1 MSGWI
6 KIHRSITEH
15 WLYTEKRMFSKFE
28 AWNDILLTVNYSE
41 AKCLI
46 KGKLYIIKR
55 GESILSLDNWA
66 KRWGWDKS
74 KVRRFMDL
82 LKNDGMICLK
92 TDNITTHL
100 TVCKYEDYQDSSNA
114 SETRTKHKR
123 NTNEI
128 QTTPI
133 KEEEEKEK
141 EQEEEKDSNLSLLL
155 NKSELELTFDS
166 YLEMRKQIK
175 KPATPHAVNLIKK
188 KLVQMTN
195 NNESDMCD
203 LLNQSIVNSW
213 VDIYPIK
220 NTFVKKDKPTM
231 RTTNEVFDEIS
242 RKIKSGEIDTTIYPI
257 L

>member
-1 MSGWI
+1 MNR
-6 KIHRSITEH
+6 KAFNFYRSYYDVGCELSDKDRLAFYDAIIT
-15 WLYTEKRMFSKFE
+15 LQFTAKLTPLKGVAKF
-28 AWNDILLTVNYSE
+28 AFLSQKHSID
-41 AKCLI
+41 AQI
-46 KGKLYIIKR
+46 KGYYDKTKDPMFTPYE
-55 GESILSLDNWA
+55 GGTQG
-66 KRWGWDKS
+66 GW
-74 KVRRFMDL
+74 
-82 LKNDGMICLK
+82 
-92 TDNITTHL
+92 
-100 TVCKYEDYQDSSNA
+100 Q
-114 SETRTKHKR
+114 
-123 NTNEI
+123 
-128 QTTPI
+128 
-133 KEEEEKEK
+133 
-141 EQEEEKDSNLSLLL
+141 QEEEKGQEKGQVQEEVKEECNTLGLLIT
-155 NKSELELTFDS
+155 KSELELTFDS

>member
-1 MSGWI
+1 MNR
-6 KIHRSITEH
+6 KAFNFYRSYFDVGCELSDKDRLAFYDAIIT
-15 WLYTEKRMFSKFE
+15 LQFTAKLTPLKGVAKF
-28 AWNDILLTVNYSE
+28 AFLSQKHSID
-41 AKCLI
+41 AQI
-46 KGKLYIIKR
+46 KGYYDKTKDPIFTPYE
-55 GESILSLDNWA
+55 GGTQG
-66 KRWGWDKS
+66 GW
-74 KVRRFMDL
+74 
-82 LKNDGMICLK
+82 
-92 TDNITTHL
+92 
-100 TVCKYEDYQDSSNA
+100 Q
-114 SETRTKHKR
+114 
-123 NTNEI
+123 
-128 QTTPI
+128 
-133 KEEEEKEK
+133 
-141 EQEEEKDSNLSLLL
+141 QEEEKGEEKVQVQEEVKEQCNDLGLLIT
-155 NKSELELTFDS
+155 KSELELTFDS

-188 KLVQMTN
+188 KLVQMTG

>member
-1 MSGWI
+1 MNR
-6 KIHRSITEH
+6 KAFNFYRSYYDVGCELSDKDRLAFYDAIIT
-15 WLYTEKRMFSKFE
+15 LQFTAKLTPLKGVAKF
-28 AWNDILLTVNYSE
+28 AFLSQKHSID
-41 AKCLI
+41 AQI
-46 KGKLYIIKR
+46 KGYYDKTKDPMFTPYE
-55 GESILSLDNWA
+55 GGTQG
-66 KRWGWDKS
+66 GW
-74 KVRRFMDL
+74 
-82 LKNDGMICLK
+82 
-92 TDNITTHL
+92 
-100 TVCKYEDYQDSSNA
+100 Q
-114 SETRTKHKR
+114 
-123 NTNEI
+123 
-128 QTTPI
+128 
-133 KEEEEKEK
+133 
-141 EQEEEKDSNLSLLL
+141 QEEEKGQEKGQVQEEVKEECNTLGLLIT
-155 NKSELELTFDS
+155 KSELELTFDS

-242 RKIKSGEIDTTIYPI
+242 RKVKSGEIDTTIYPI

>member
-1 MSGWI
+1 MAI
-6 KIHRSITEH
+6 FRKIHTSFWADTFVQDLDTDHKLFYLYLLTNERTKQCGIYEISKKQISFDTGYSID
-15 WLYTEKRMFSKFE
+15 KVSKLLNYFIKVGKIMY
-28 AWNDILLTVNYSE
+28 NDITKELAIKNWNKFNSSSSPKVVSCIKTELHNIKDRVLIEYVNGIY
-41 AKCLI
+41 
-46 KGKLYIIKR
+46 
-55 GESILSLDNWA
+55 
-66 KRWGWDKS
+66 
-74 KVRRFMDL
+74 
-82 LKNDGMICLK
+82 
-92 TDNITTHL
+92 TTSQQ
-100 TVCKYEDYQDSSNA
+100 EEEQ
-114 SETRTKHKR
+114 E
-123 NTNEI
+123 
-128 QTTPI
+128 Q
-133 KEEEEKEK
+133 EEEKE
-141 EQEEEKDSNLSLLL
+141 QEKDSNLSLLL

-242 RKIKSGEIDTTIYPI
+242 RKVKSGEIDTTIYPI

>member
-1 MSGWI
+1 
-6 KIHRSITEH
+6 
-15 WLYTEKRMFSKFE
+15 MFSKFE
-28 AWNDILLTVNYSE
+28 AWNDILLNVNYAE

-100 TVCKYEDYQDSSNA
+100 TVCKYEEYQDSSNA
-114 SETRTKHKR
+114 NETRVKRKR

-133 KEEEEKEK
+133 KEEQEL
-141 EQEEEKDSNLSLLL
+141 QEEEVKEEYNNLGLSIP
-155 NKSELELTFDS
+155 KSELELTFES
-166 YLEMRKQIK
+166 YLEMRRKIK
-175 KPATPHAVNLIKK
+175 KPATPHAIELIKK
-188 KLVQMTN
+188 KLVQMTQ
-195 NNESDMCD
+195 NNERDMCE

-213 VDIYPIK
+213 AGIYPIK
-220 NTFVKKDKPTM
+220 NNFAKKDRPTM
-231 RTTNEVFDEIS
+231 RTTNEVFDNVIERI
-242 RKIKSGEIDTTIYPI
+242 RNGEDTTVKII
-257 L
+257 GL

>member
-1 MSGWI
+1 MNR
-6 KIHRSITEH
+6 KAFNFYRSYYDVGCELSDKDRLAFYDAIIT
-15 WLYTEKRMFSKFE
+15 LQFTAKLTPLKGVAKF
-28 AWNDILLTVNYSE
+28 AFLSQKHSID
-41 AKCLI
+41 AQI
-46 KGKLYIIKR
+46 KGYYDKTKDPMFTPYE
-55 GESILSLDNWA
+55 GGTQG
-66 KRWGWDKS
+66 GW
-74 KVRRFMDL
+74 
-82 LKNDGMICLK
+82 
-92 TDNITTHL
+92 
-100 TVCKYEDYQDSSNA
+100 Q
-114 SETRTKHKR
+114 
-123 NTNEI
+123 
-128 QTTPI
+128 
-133 KEEEEKEK
+133 
-141 EQEEEKDSNLSLLL
+141 QEEEKGQEKVQVQEEVKEECNTLGLLTT
-155 NKSELELTFDS
+155 KSELELTFDS

>member
-1 MSGWI
+1 MNR
-6 KIHRSITEH
+6 KAFNFYRSYFDVGCELSDKDRLAFYDAIIT
-15 WLYTEKRMFSKFE
+15 LQFTAKLTPLKGVAKF
-28 AWNDILLTVNYSE
+28 AFLSQKHSID
-41 AKCLI
+41 AQI
-46 KGKLYIIKR
+46 KGYYDKTKDPTFTPYE
-55 GESILSLDNWA
+55 GGTQG
-66 KRWGWDKS
+66 GW
-74 KVRRFMDL
+74 
-82 LKNDGMICLK
+82 
-92 TDNITTHL
+92 
-100 TVCKYEDYQDSSNA
+100 Q
-114 SETRTKHKR
+114 
-123 NTNEI
+123 
-128 QTTPI
+128 
-133 KEEEEKEK
+133 
-141 EQEEEKDSNLSLLL
+141 QEEEKGQEKGQVQEEVKEECNTLGLLIT
-155 NKSELELTFDS
+155 KSELELTFDS

-213 VDIYPIK
+213 ADIYPIK

>member
-1 MSGWI
+1 MAI
-6 KIHRSITEH
+6 FRKIHTSFWADTFVQDLDTDHKLFYLYLLTNERTKQCGIYEISKKQISFDTGYSID
-15 WLYTEKRMFSKFE
+15 KVSKLLNYFIKVGKIMY
-28 AWNDILLTVNYSE
+28 NDITKELAIKNWNKFNSSSSPKVVSCIKTELYNIKDRVLIEYVNGIY
-41 AKCLI
+41 
-46 KGKLYIIKR
+46 
-55 GESILSLDNWA
+55 
-66 KRWGWDKS
+66 
-74 KVRRFMDL
+74 
-82 LKNDGMICLK
+82 
-92 TDNITTHL
+92 T
-100 TVCKYEDYQDSSNA
+100 A
-114 SETRTKHKR
+114 S
-123 NTNEI
+123 
-128 QTTPI
+128 Q
-133 KEEEEKEK
+133 EEQ
-141 EQEEEKDSNLSLLL
+141 EQEEEKEQEQDSNLSLLL

>member
-1 MSGWI
+1 MNR
-6 KIHRSITEH
+6 KAFNFYRSYFDVGCELSDKDRLAFYDAIIT
-15 WLYTEKRMFSKFE
+15 LQFTAKLTPLKGVAKF
-28 AWNDILLTVNYSE
+28 AFLSQKHSID
-41 AKCLI
+41 AQI
-46 KGKLYIIKR
+46 KGYYDKTKDPMFTPYE
-55 GESILSLDNWA
+55 GGTQG
-66 KRWGWDKS
+66 GW
-74 KVRRFMDL
+74 
-82 LKNDGMICLK
+82 
-92 TDNITTHL
+92 
-100 TVCKYEDYQDSSNA
+100 Q
-114 SETRTKHKR
+114 
-123 NTNEI
+123 
-128 QTTPI
+128 
-133 KEEEEKEK
+133 
-141 EQEEEKDSNLSLLL
+141 QEEEKGQEKGQVQEEVKEECNTLGLLIT
-155 NKSELELTFDS
+155 KSELELTFDS

>member
-1 MSGWI
+1 MAI
-6 KIHRSITEH
+6 FRKIHTSFWADTFVQDLDTDHKLFYLYLLTNERTKQCGIYEISKKQISFDTGYSIDKVSKLLNYFIKVGKIMYNDITKELAIKNWNKFNSSSSPKVVSCINTE
-15 WLYTEKRMFSKFE
+15 LYNIKDRVLIEYVNGIYTESQQE
-28 AWNDILLTVNYSE
+28 QE
-41 AKCLI
+41 
-46 KGKLYIIKR
+46 
-55 GESILSLDNWA
+55 
-66 KRWGWDKS
+66 
-74 KVRRFMDL
+74 
-82 LKNDGMICLK
+82 
-92 TDNITTHL
+92 
-100 TVCKYEDYQDSSNA
+100 Q
-114 SETRTKHKR
+114 
-123 NTNEI
+123 
-128 QTTPI
+128 
-133 KEEEEKEK
+133 
-141 EQEEEKDSNLSLLL
+141 EQEEEKEQDSNLSLLL

>member
-1 MSGWI
+1 MNR
-6 KIHRSITEH
+6 KAFNFYRSYFDVGCELSDKDRLAFYDAIIT
-15 WLYTEKRMFSKFE
+15 LQFTAKLTPLKGVAKF
-28 AWNDILLTVNYSE
+28 AFLSQKHSID
-41 AKCLI
+41 AQI
-46 KGKLYIIKR
+46 KGYYDKTKDPTFTPYE
-55 GESILSLDNWA
+55 GGTQG
-66 KRWGWDKS
+66 GW
-74 KVRRFMDL
+74 
-82 LKNDGMICLK
+82 
-92 TDNITTHL
+92 
-100 TVCKYEDYQDSSNA
+100 Q
-114 SETRTKHKR
+114 
-123 NTNEI
+123 
-128 QTTPI
+128 
-133 KEEEEKEK
+133 
-141 EQEEEKDSNLSLLL
+141 QEEEKGQEKGQVQEEVKEECNTLGLLIT
-155 NKSELELTFDS
+155 KSELELTFDS

>member
-1 MSGWI
+1 MNR
-6 KIHRSITEH
+6 KAFNFYRSYYDVGCELSDKDRLAFYDAIIT
-15 WLYTEKRMFSKFE
+15 LQFTAKLTPLKGVAKF
-28 AWNDILLTVNYSE
+28 AFLSQKHSID
-41 AKCLI
+41 AQI
-46 KGKLYIIKR
+46 KGYYDKTKDPMFTPYE
-55 GESILSLDNWA
+55 GGTQG
-66 KRWGWDKS
+66 GW
-74 KVRRFMDL
+74 
-82 LKNDGMICLK
+82 
-92 TDNITTHL
+92 
-100 TVCKYEDYQDSSNA
+100 Q
-114 SETRTKHKR
+114 
-123 NTNEI
+123 
-128 QTTPI
+128 
-133 KEEEEKEK
+133 
-141 EQEEEKDSNLSLLL
+141 QEEEKGQEKGQVQEEVKEECNTLGLLIT
-155 NKSELELTFDS
+155 KSELELTFDS

-220 NTFVKKDKPTM
+220 NNFVKKDKPTM

>member
-1 MSGWI
+1 MNR
-6 KIHRSITEH
+6 KAFNFYRSYFDVGCELSDKDRLAFYDAIIT
-15 WLYTEKRMFSKFE
+15 LQFTAKLTPLKGVAKF
-28 AWNDILLTVNYSE
+28 AFLSQKHSID
-41 AKCLI
+41 AQI
-46 KGKLYIIKR
+46 KGYYDKTKDPMFTPYE
-55 GESILSLDNWA
+55 GGMQG
-66 KRWGWDKS
+66 GW
-74 KVRRFMDL
+74 
-82 LKNDGMICLK
+82 
-92 TDNITTHL
+92 
-100 TVCKYEDYQDSSNA
+100 Q
-114 SETRTKHKR
+114 
-123 NTNEI
+123 
-128 QTTPI
+128 
-133 KEEEEKEK
+133 
-141 EQEEEKDSNLSLLL
+141 QEEEKGQEKGQVQEEVKEECNTLGLLIT
-155 NKSELELTFDS
+155 KSELELTFDS

>member
-1 MSGWI
+1 MAI
-6 KIHRSITEH
+6 FRKIHTSFWADTFVQDLDTDHKLFYLYLLTNERTKQCGIYEISKKQISFDTGYSID
-15 WLYTEKRMFSKFE
+15 KVSKLLNYFIKVGKIMY
-28 AWNDILLTVNYSE
+28 NDITKELAIKNWNKFNSSSSPKVVSCINTELYNIKDRVLIEYVNGIY
-41 AKCLI
+41 
-46 KGKLYIIKR
+46 
-55 GESILSLDNWA
+55 
-66 KRWGWDKS
+66 
-74 KVRRFMDL
+74 
-82 LKNDGMICLK
+82 
-92 TDNITTHL
+92 T
-100 TVCKYEDYQDSSNA
+100 A
-114 SETRTKHKR
+114 SQE
-123 NTNEI
+123 E
-128 QTTPI
+128 QEQEQEE
-133 KEEEEKEK
+133 EEEEKEK
-141 EQEEEKDSNLSLLL
+141 DGNLSLLL

>member
-1 MSGWI
+1 MAI
-6 KIHRSITEH
+6 FRKIHTSFWADTFVQDLDTDHKLFYLYLLTNERTKQCGIYEISKKQISFDTGYSID
-15 WLYTEKRMFSKFE
+15 KVSKLLNYFIKVGKIMY
-28 AWNDILLTVNYSE
+28 NDITKELAIKNWNKFNSSSSPKVVSCINTELYNIKDRVLIEYVNGIY
-41 AKCLI
+41 
-46 KGKLYIIKR
+46 
-55 GESILSLDNWA
+55 
-66 KRWGWDKS
+66 
-74 KVRRFMDL
+74 
-82 LKNDGMICLK
+82 
-92 TDNITTHL
+92 T
-100 TVCKYEDYQDSSNA
+100 A
-114 SETRTKHKR
+114 SQE
-123 NTNEI
+123 E
-128 QTTPI
+128 QEQEQEQEE
-133 KEEEEKEK
+133 EEEEKEK
-141 EQEEEKDSNLSLLL
+141 DGNLSLLL

>member
-1 MSGWI
+1 MNR
-6 KIHRSITEH
+6 KAFNFYRSYFDVGCELSDKDRLAFYDAIIT
-15 WLYTEKRMFSKFE
+15 LQFTAKLTPLKGVAKF
-28 AWNDILLTVNYSE
+28 AFLSQKHSID
-41 AKCLI
+41 AQI
-46 KGKLYIIKR
+46 KGYYDKTKDPTFTPYE
-55 GESILSLDNWA
+55 GGTQG
-66 KRWGWDKS
+66 GW
-74 KVRRFMDL
+74 
-82 LKNDGMICLK
+82 
-92 TDNITTHL
+92 
-100 TVCKYEDYQDSSNA
+100 Q
-114 SETRTKHKR
+114 
-123 NTNEI
+123 
-128 QTTPI
+128 
-133 KEEEEKEK
+133 
-141 EQEEEKDSNLSLLL
+141 QEEEKGQVQEEVKEECNTLGLLIT
-155 NKSELELTFDS
+155 KSELELTFDS